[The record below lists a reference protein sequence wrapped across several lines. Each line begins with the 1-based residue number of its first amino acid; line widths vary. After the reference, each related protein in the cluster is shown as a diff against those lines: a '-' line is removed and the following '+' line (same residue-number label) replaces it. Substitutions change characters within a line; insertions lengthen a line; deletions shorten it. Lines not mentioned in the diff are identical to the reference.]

1 MRLLVAA
8 LVGSTALLAGSVSAS
23 ATTTFSSS
31 TTFTVEGHGISGTVR
46 SADPKCARHRT
57 ILLTLRA
64 LTSEESGLD
73 FHNRA
78 VRTGKRSHW
87 HLSAPMPAK
96 AFTLEVTL
104 NAKTLGHSGPYVNS
118 CGSYF
123 KEKGYNVSR

>member
-1 MRLLVAA
+1 MRLLPAAA
-8 LVGSTALLAGSVSAS
+8 LVAVVILAGSTAAV
-23 ATTTFSSS
+23 ATSTFPSS

-46 SADPKCARHRT
+46 SGNPKCLRHRT

-64 LTSEESGLD
+64 LTSEEAGLD

-78 VRTGKRSHW
+78 VHTGKRSHW
-87 HLSAPMPAK
+87 HLSAPIPAK
-96 AFTLEVTL
+96 AFTLEVAL

-123 KEKGYNVSR
+123 KEKGYNISR